1 LDHDSG
7 GVVVTQAQQQVPS
20 NWEGSLP
27 EYIAYQTFIELGL
40 EPGVDFT
47 YQSPL
52 MGGRMEKGGFV
63 LDFLF
68 NEPPDLAVNVQGV
81 YYHYEFGV
89 EAKARDVMARASLA
103 GQNITLVFID
113 DDDLM
118 QDPRFY
124 CREALNYRDHSR
136 LGGG

>member
-1 LDHDSG
+1 MT
-7 GVVVTQAQQQVPS
+7 TQPQVQAPP
-20 NWEGSLP
+20 NWPGSVP
-27 EYIAYQTFIELGL
+27 EYVAYRTFIELGL
-40 EPGVDFT
+40 EPGEDFT

-52 MGGRMEKGGFV
+52 MGGRMDKGGVV

-68 NEPPDLAVNVQGV
+68 TNPPDLAVNVQGV

-103 GQNITLVFID
+103 GQNLTLVFID

-118 QDPRFY
+118 ADPTYY
-124 CREALNYRDHSR
+124 CREALAYRDHSR

>member
-1 LDHDSG
+1 MT
-7 GVVVTQAQQQVPS
+7 TQASQIQIPPD
-20 NWEGSLP
+20 WPGSIP
-27 EYIAYQTFIELGL
+27 EYIAYRTFVELGL
-40 EPGVDFT
+40 EPGEDFT

-52 MGGRMEKGGFV
+52 LGGRLDKGGVV

-68 NEPPDLAVNVQGV
+68 SNPPDLAVNVQGV

-103 GQNITLVFID
+103 GQNLTLVFID

-118 QDPRFY
+118 SDPTYY

>member
-1 LDHDSG
+1 MG
-7 GVVVTQAQQQVPS
+7 K
-20 NWEGSLP
+20 
-27 EYIAYQTFIELGL
+27 
-40 EPGVDFT
+40 EPGQDFT

-52 MGGRMEKGGFV
+52 LGGRLDKGGFII
-63 LDFLF
+63 DFMF
-68 NEPPDLAVNVQGV
+68 TDPPDLAINVQGV

-89 EAKARDVMARASLA
+89 EAKARDVMAKASLA

-118 QDPRFY
+118 RDPRYY

>member
-1 LDHDSG
+1 M
-7 GVVVTQAQQQVPS
+7 VQQVQVPS

-27 EYIAYQTFIELGL
+27 EYVAYQTFIELGL
-40 EPGVDFT
+40 EPGQDFT

-52 MGGRMEKGGFV
+52 MGGRLDKGGV
-63 LDFLF
+63 IIDFMF
-68 NEPPDLAVNVQGV
+68 SEPPDLAVNVQGV

-89 EAKARDVMARASLA
+89 ESKARDMMARASLA
-103 GQNITLVFID
+103 GQNITLIFID

-118 QDPRFY
+118 KDRMYY
-124 CREALNYRDHSR
+124 CREALNYQDHSR

>member
-1 LDHDSG
+1 MT
-7 GVVVTQAQQQVPS
+7 TQPQIQIPQ
-20 NWEGSLP
+20 NWEGSGP

-40 EPGVDFT
+40 EPGQDFT

-52 MGGRMEKGGFV
+52 LGGRMDKGGFV
-63 LDFLF
+63 LDFMF

-89 EAKARDVMARASLA
+89 EVKARDVIARTSLA

-113 DDDLM
+113 DDDLIR
-118 QDPRFY
+118 DPKFY

-136 LGGG
+136 LGGGEL

>member
-1 LDHDSG
+1 MT
-7 GVVVTQAQQQVPS
+7 TQPQIQVPQ
-20 NWEGSLP
+20 NWEGSVP
-27 EYIAYQTFIELGL
+27 EYVAYQTFVELGL
-40 EPGVDFT
+40 VPGQDFT

-52 MGGRMEKGGFV
+52 LGGRMDKGGFV
-63 LDFLF
+63 LDFMF
-68 NEPPDLAVNVQGV
+68 NDPPDLAVNVQGV

-89 EAKARDVMARASLA
+89 EAKARDVVARASLA
-103 GQNITLVFID
+103 GQNITLIFID

-118 QDPRFY
+118 RDPQYY

>member
-1 LDHDSG
+1 M
-7 GVVVTQAQQQVPS
+7 VTQQVQVPD
-20 NWEGSLP
+20 NWQGSGP
-27 EYIAYQTFIELGL
+27 EYVAYQTFIELGR
-40 EPGVDFT
+40 EPGQDFT

-52 MGGRMEKGGFV
+52 MGGRMDKGGFV
-63 LDFLF
+63 IDFMF
-68 NEPPDLAVNVQGV
+68 TDPPDLAINVQGV

-103 GQNITLVFID
+103 GQNITLIFID
-113 DDDLM
+113 DDHLLS
-118 QDPRFY
+118 DPRYY

>member
-1 LDHDSG
+1 MT
-7 GVVVTQAQQQVPS
+7 TQPQVQAPP
-20 NWEGSLP
+20 NWPGSVP

-40 EPGVDFT
+40 EPGEDFT
-47 YQSPL
+47 YQSAL
-52 MGGRMEKGGFV
+52 MGGRMDKGGIV

-68 NEPPDLAVNVQGV
+68 TNPPDLAVNVQGV

-103 GQNITLVFID
+103 GQNLTLVFID

-118 QDPRFY
+118 ADPTYY
-124 CREALNYRDHSR
+124 CREALAYRDHSR

>member
-1 LDHDSG
+1 M
-7 GVVVTQAQQQVPS
+7 VTQAQQQVPS

-52 MGGRMEKGGFV
+52 LGGRMEKGGFV

-113 DDDLM
+113 DDDLI

>member
-1 LDHDSG
+1 
-7 GVVVTQAQQQVPS
+7 VVTQAQQQVPS
-20 NWEGSLP
+20 NWAGSLP
-27 EYIAYQTFIELGL
+27 EYIAYRTFIELGL

-52 MGGRMEKGGFV
+52 MGGRMDKGGV
-63 LDFLF
+63 ILDFLF
-68 NEPPDLAVNVQGV
+68 NNPPDLAVNVQGV

-89 EAKARDVMARASLA
+89 EAKARDVMARSALA

-113 DDDLM
+113 DDDLLR
-118 QDPRFY
+118 DPEYY

>member
-1 LDHDSG
+1 MT
-7 GVVVTQAQQQVPS
+7 TQPQVQAPP
-20 NWEGSLP
+20 NWPGSVP
-27 EYIAYQTFIELGL
+27 EYVAYQTFVEIGL
-40 EPGVDFT
+40 EPGEDFT

-52 MGGRMEKGGFV
+52 MGGRMDKGGII

-68 NEPPDLAVNVQGV
+68 TNPPNLAVNVQGV

-89 EAKARDVMARASLA
+89 EAKARDIMARASLA
-103 GQNITLVFID
+103 GQNLTLIFID

-118 QDPRFY
+118 ADPTYY
-124 CREALNYRDHSR
+124 CREALAYRDHSR

>member
-1 LDHDSG
+1 MATESQ
-7 GVVVTQAQQQVPS
+7 VQVPD

-27 EYIAYQTFIELGL
+27 EYVAYQTFIELGL
-40 EPGVDFT
+40 EPGKDFT

-52 MGGRMEKGGFV
+52 MGGRLDKGGFII
-63 LDFLF
+63 DFMF
-68 NEPPDLAVNVQGV
+68 TEPPDLAVNVQGV

-89 EAKARDVMARASLA
+89 ESKARDIMARASLA
-103 GQNITLVFID
+103 GQNITLIFID

-118 QDPRFY
+118 RDRMYY
-124 CREALNYRDHSR
+124 CREALNYQDHSR

>member
-1 LDHDSG
+1 MTTPQTLPE
-7 GVVVTQAQQQVPS
+7 VPQS
-20 NWEGSLP
+20 WEGSVP
-27 EYIAYQTFIELGL
+27 EFIAYQTIIQLGRR
-40 EPGVDFT
+40 PDFDFT

-52 MGGRMEKGGFV
+52 MGGRMDKGGFV
-63 LDFLF
+63 IDFLF
-68 NEPPDLAVNVQGV
+68 DDPPDLAVNVQGV

-89 EAKARDVMARASLA
+89 EAKARDVMARSSLA

-118 QDPRFY
+118 RDPRFY
-124 CREALNYRDHSR
+124 CEEALRYRDHSR

>member
-1 LDHDSG
+1 M
-7 GVVVTQAQQQVPS
+7 VTQTQQVPDD
-20 NWEGSLP
+20 WPGSLP
-27 EYIAYQTFIELGL
+27 EYIAYQTFVELGL
-40 EPGVDFT
+40 EPGHDFT

-52 MGGRMEKGGFV
+52 MGGRMDKGGLV

-68 NEPPDLAVNVQGV
+68 PDRNLAVNVQGV

-89 EAKARDVMARASLA
+89 ESKARDTMARAGLA
-103 GQNITLVFID
+103 ADDITLIFID
-113 DDDLM
+113 DDDLL
-118 QDPRFY
+118 QDPKYY

>member
-1 LDHDSG
+1 
-7 GVVVTQAQQQVPS
+7 VTTQAQVQIPS
-20 NWEGSLP
+20 NWPGSMP
-27 EYIAYQTFIELGL
+27 EYVAYQTFIELGRR
-40 EPGVDFT
+40 PGEDFT

-52 MGGRMEKGGFV
+52 MGGRMDKGGII

-68 NEPPDLAVNVQGV
+68 TNPPDLAVNVQGV

-89 EAKARDVMARASLA
+89 EAKARDIMARASLA
-103 GQNITLVFID
+103 GQNLTLVFID

-118 QDPRFY
+118 SDPRYY